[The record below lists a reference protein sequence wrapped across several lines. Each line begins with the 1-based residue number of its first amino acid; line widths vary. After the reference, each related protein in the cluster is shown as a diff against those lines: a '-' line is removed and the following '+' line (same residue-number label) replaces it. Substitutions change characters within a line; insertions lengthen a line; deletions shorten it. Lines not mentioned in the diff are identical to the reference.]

1 MIQRAFVVMNQRAFQ
16 PRQRVPTGTGAGPFR
31 ALPLE
36 VISDEQGSIAIGWV
50 GPGVLFSRSSG
61 GISAEVGSTH
71 AARIQSFADES
82 PSVSFFIDASRVK
95 GYDLLARSAFVRVL
109 MANRRKFCDLVL
121 LTFSAS
127 ATPAEE
133 SMVRVVGEPFDLL
146 RLPAMFD
153 DRLLAVAP
161 HARQLL
167 ERRSGSP
174 ARDRG

>member
-1 MIQRAFVVMNQRAFQ
+1 MNQRAFP
-16 PRQRVPTGTGAGPFR
+16 PRQRVPTGTGTAPFR

-36 VISDEQGSIAIGWV
+36 VISDGEGSVAIGWV
-50 GPGVLFSRSSG
+50 GPGVLYSRSSG
-61 GISAEVGSTH
+61 GISAEVGGAH

-82 PSVSFFIDASRVK
+82 PRVSFFIDASRVK
-95 GYDLLARSAFVRVL
+95 SYDLLARSAFVRVL

-121 LTFSAS
+121 LTFATS
-127 ATPAEE
+127 ATPAED

-146 RLPAMFD
+146 RLAATFE

-167 ERRSGSP
+167 ELRSGSL
-174 ARDRG
+174 ADAQR

>member
-1 MIQRAFVVMNQRAFQ
+1 MNQRAFQ
-16 PRQRVPTGTGAGPFR
+16 PRQRVPTGTGTAPFR

-36 VISDEQGSIAIGWV
+36 VMSDAQGSVAIGWV
-50 GPGVLFSRSSG
+50 GPGVLFSRASG
-61 GISAEVGSTH
+61 GISAEVGTAH

-82 PSVSFFIDASRVK
+82 PRVSFFIDGSRVK
-95 GYDLLARSAFVRVL
+95 SYDLLARSAFVRVL

-121 LTFSAS
+121 LTFATSP
-127 ATPAEE
+127 TPAEE

-146 RLPAMFD
+146 RVPATFE

-167 ERRSGSP
+167 ELRGGS
-174 ARDRG
+174 AAHDRG

>member
-1 MIQRAFVVMNQRAFQ
+1 MNQRTFQ
-16 PRQRVPTGTGAGPFR
+16 PRQRVPTGTGTAPFR

-36 VISDEQGSIAIGWV
+36 VISDGEGSIAIGWV

-61 GISAEVGSTH
+61 GISAEVGSAH

-95 GYDLLARSAFVRVL
+95 SYDLLARSAFVRVL

-121 LTFSAS
+121 LTFASS
-127 ATPAEE
+127 ATAAEE

-146 RLPAMFD
+146 RVPAKFE

-161 HARQLL
+161 HARQML
-167 ERRSGSP
+167 ELRSGSF
-174 ARDRG
+174 AQDRG